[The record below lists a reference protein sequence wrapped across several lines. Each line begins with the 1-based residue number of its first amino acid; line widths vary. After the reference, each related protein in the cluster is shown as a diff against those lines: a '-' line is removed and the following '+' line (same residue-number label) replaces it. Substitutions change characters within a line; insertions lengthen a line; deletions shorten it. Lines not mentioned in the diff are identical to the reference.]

1 MPRFASIDIGTQTIR
16 LLIADSDSPGKLI
29 PVYRDRTII
38 RLGEGMTANNC
49 LQERPVER
57 ALTFIKNYINIAH
70 QYEAQNIFAVA
81 TSCVREAQN
90 GKDFLDNIYRET
102 GVAVRL
108 LSGYEEAGLSLRG
121 VESVFQDQQG
131 HSLVIDIGGG
141 STELILTNGATVEVM
156 ESLPLGV
163 VHLSEKYFH
172 NDPPLPK
179 ELYDLTNDI
188 NFFLTTNCNIYNNI
202 QNRRINNLRLIG
214 TAGTVTTLAAMALKM
229 TEYEIEKINGCLL
242 TLDELEH
249 IYDTIILISSNIRK
263 NIPGLE
269 PGREVVII
277 AGTRI
282 ILSIMELF
290 GLRDISVSDAGLLE
304 GILLEAIGVI
314 A

>member
-1 MPRFASIDIGTQTIR
+1 MPRCASIDIGTQTIR

-29 PVYRDRTII
+29 PVYRDRSII

-57 ALTFIKNYINIAH
+57 ALTCIINFINIAH
-70 QYEAQNIFAVA
+70 QYKTQKIFAVA

-90 GKDFLDNIYRET
+90 GKDFLEAVYRET

-108 LSGYEEAGLSLRG
+108 LSGDDEAGLSLRG
-121 VESVFQDQQG
+121 VQSVFQDNQG
-131 HSLVIDIGGG
+131 HSLIIDIGGG
-141 STELILTNGATVEVM
+141 STELILTNGTTVELM

-179 ELYDLTNDI
+179 ELSDLTNHI
-188 NFFLTTNCNIYNNI
+188 NFALSTTCNNYNNV
-202 QNRRINNLRLIG
+202 NKKGINNLRLIG
-214 TAGTVTTLAAMALKM
+214 TAGTVTTLAAMDLKM
-229 TEYEIEKINGCLL
+229 TEYDIEKINGCLL
-242 TLDELEH
+242 TRDKLEH

-263 NIPGLE
+263 NYPGLE

-277 AGTRI
+277 SGTRI
-282 ILSIMELF
+282 ILSIMDLF
-290 GLRDISVSDAGLLE
+290 GLWEISVSDAGLLE
-304 GILLEAIGVI
+304 GILLEAIGVN

>member
-29 PVYRDRTII
+29 PVYRDRSII

-57 ALTFIKNYINIAH
+57 ALTCIINFINIAH
-70 QYEAQNIFAVA
+70 QYKAQKIFAVA

-90 GKDFLDNIYRET
+90 GKDFLEAVYRET

-108 LSGYEEAGLSLRG
+108 LSGNEEAGLSLRG
-121 VESVFQDQQG
+121 VQSVFQDNQG
-131 HSLVIDIGGG
+131 HSLIIDIGGG
-141 STELILTNGATVEVM
+141 STELILTNGATVELM

-179 ELYDLTNDI
+179 ELSDLTNEI
-188 NFFLTTNCNIYNNI
+188 KFVLTTNCNTYNNI
-202 QNRRINNLRLIG
+202 QNRGINNLRLIG
-214 TAGTVTTLAAMALKM
+214 TAGTVTTLAAMDLKM
-229 TEYEIEKINGCLL
+229 TEYDIEKINGCLL
-242 TLDELEH
+242 TRDRLEH
-249 IYDTIILISSNIRK
+249 IYDTIILISSNIRI
-263 NIPGLE
+263 NYPGLE

-282 ILSIMELF
+282 ILSIMDLF
-290 GLRDISVSDAGLLE
+290 GLREITVSDAGLLE
-304 GILLEAIGVI
+304 GILLEAIGVN

>member
-1 MPRFASIDIGTQTIR
+1 MPRYASIDIGTQTIR
-16 LLIADSDSPGKLI
+16 LLIADFDSFGNLI
-29 PVYRDRTII
+29 PVYRDRAII

-57 ALTFIKNYINIAH
+57 ALTCIISFINIAH
-70 QYEAQNIFAVA
+70 QYEAQKIFAVA

-90 GKDFLDNIYRET
+90 GKDFIETVYRET

-108 LSGYEEAGLSLRG
+108 LSGDEEAGLSLRG
-121 VESVFQDQQG
+121 VRSVFQDNQG
-131 HSLVIDIGGG
+131 HALIIDIGGG
-141 STELILTNGATVEVM
+141 STELILTNGGTVELM

-179 ELYDLTNDI
+179 ELSNLI
-188 NFFLTTNCNIYNNI
+188 NEIKFILTTNCNTYNNI
-202 QNRRINNLRLIG
+202 QNRGINNLRLIG
-214 TAGTVTTLAAMALKM
+214 TAGTVTTLAAMDLKL
-229 TEYEIEKINGCLL
+229 TEYDIEKINGCLL
-242 TLDELEH
+242 TRDKLEH

-263 NIPGLE
+263 YYPGLE

-282 ILSIMELF
+282 LLSIMDLF
-290 GLRDISVSDAGLLE
+290 LLKEISVSDAGLLE
-304 GILLEAIGVI
+304 GILLQSIGVI

>member
-1 MPRFASIDIGTQTIR
+1 MPRCASIDIGTQTIR
-16 LLIADSDSPGKLI
+16 LLIADSDSSGKLI
-29 PVYRDRTII
+29 PIYRDRAII

-57 ALTFIKNYINIAH
+57 ALTCINNFTRTTH
-70 QYEAQNIFAVA
+70 QYEVQKIFAVA

-90 GKDFLDNIYRET
+90 GKDFLETVYRET

-108 LSGYEEAGLSLRG
+108 LSGHEEAGLSLRG
-121 VESVFQDQQG
+121 VQSVFQDNQD

-172 NDPPLPK
+172 NDPPQPK
-179 ELYDLTNDI
+179 ELSDLTNVI
-188 NFFLTTNCNIYNNI
+188 NFVLTTNCNIYNNI
-202 QNRRINNLRLIG
+202 QNRGINNLRLIG
-214 TAGTVTTLAAMALKM
+214 TAGTVTTLAAMDLKM
-229 TEYEIEKINGCLL
+229 TKYDIEKINGCRL
-242 TLDELEH
+242 TRDKLEQ
-249 IYDTIILISSNIRK
+249 IYNAIIPIASNIRI
-263 NIPGLE
+263 NYPGLE

-282 ILSIMELF
+282 LLSIMYLF
-290 GLRDISVSDAGLLE
+290 GLRDITVSDAGLLE
-304 GILLEAIGVI
+304 GILLEAIGVN

>member
-1 MPRFASIDIGTQTIR
+1 MPRYASIDIGTQTIR

-29 PVYRDRTII
+29 PVYRDRSII

-57 ALTFIKNYINIAH
+57 ALSCINNFTRTAH
-70 QYEAQNIFAVA
+70 QYKIQKIFAVA

-90 GKDFLDNIYRET
+90 GKDFLEAVYRET

-108 LSGYEEAGLSLRG
+108 LSGDDEAGLSLRG
-121 VESVFQDQQG
+121 VKSVFQDNQG
-131 HSLVIDIGGG
+131 HSLIIDIGGG
-141 STELILTNGATVEVM
+141 STELILTNGATVELM
-156 ESLPLGV
+156 ESIPLGV

-179 ELYDLTNDI
+179 ELSDLTDHI
-188 NFFLTTNCNIYNNI
+188 NFALSNTCNNNNNVN
-202 QNRRINNLRLIG
+202 NRGINNLRLIG
-214 TAGTVTTLAAMALKM
+214 TAGTVTTLAAMDLKM
-229 TEYEIEKINGCLL
+229 TEYDIEKINGFLL
-242 TLDELEH
+242 TQVKIEH
-249 IYDTIILISSNIRK
+249 IYDTIILISSNIRT
-263 NIPGLE
+263 NYQGLE

-282 ILSIMELF
+282 ILNVMYLF

-304 GILLEAIGVI
+304 GILSQAIGVI